1 MIQKIT
7 LYGLLLFT
15 FSSCLTPNYYDNM
28 EEDGDLTKIAKWK
41 IENGELK
48 EVIILKQHLAKESVD
63 SIAQIWSNIK
73 SILPKEPLKKYV
85 KEFVLLTDGPSE
97 TLAGVAPLDKTNKY
111 WDFAV
116 DPEDLPKGDFKK
128 EVDFLHTL
136 IHEFGHIITLNHTQI
151 DPSDLEYQ
159 TDEKRYLT
167 SEGLAKKKS
176 YINLFVQT
184 FWYPNDRLLE
194 WDKIDRMPNE
204 SRRLRKLFSFYQK
217 YEEDFL
223 TDYAAESPEED
234 LAESWYFFVIQ
245 DKPTA
250 NLNKNKKI
258 LFFYQ
263 FEELLL
269 LRKEIRSATR

>member
-1 MIQKIT
+1 MIQKIIFC
-7 LYGLLLFT
+7 GLLLFT
-15 FSSCLTPNYYDNM
+15 FSNCLTPNFY
-28 EEDGDLTKIAKWK
+28 EERVEDGDLTKIAKWK
-41 IENGELK
+41 IENGDLK
-48 EVIILKQHLAKESVD
+48 EATILKQHLAKESVD
-63 SIAQIWSNIK
+63 SIAQIWAKIK
-73 SILPKEPLKKYV
+73 AILPEEPLKKYV

-97 TLAGVAPLDKTNKY
+97 TLAGVAPMDKTNKY

-116 DPEDLPKGDFKK
+116 DPADLPKGDYKK

-176 YINLFVQT
+176 YINLFVQA
-184 FWYPNDRLLE
+184 FWYPEDRLLE

-204 SRRLRKLFSFYQK
+204 NKRLRKLYSFYQK
-217 YEEDFL
+217 YEEDFH

-234 LAESWYFFVIQ
+234 LAESWYFFIIQ
-245 DKPTA
+245 DKPTIKIK
-250 NLNKNKKI
+250 KNKKV

-263 FEELLL
+263 FDELIV
-269 LRKEIRSATR
+269 LRNQIRSAIR